1 MVTLSNIGISVDKGT
16 IPRIYKQPF
25 MLSSIYLS
33 IDKGTIPPKNYFKTK
48 IQNIGV
54 YVEKAEPSKLNYQI
68 IQNKYGTTRKTNY

>member
-16 IPRIYKQPF
+16 IQRIYKQPF
-25 MLSSIYLS
+25 MLSSISLS

-68 IQNKYGTTRKTNY
+68 I